1 MKNCEEMVDSLLER
15 RDRYAAQQKRKRKV
29 ITRTA
34 ASMCCVCLVALFGF
48 GIQRSGMLRTTPPDQ
63 IAEDALYPGIKDTFG
78 ESKGESAD
86 NPATNNKIIVHQI
99 DGLSSDRMN
108 ICLFVD
114 DFVGMDK
121 AELNEYYGINVFPT
135 VPDDIKE
142 WEDQQFGIY
151 KRNGGSGEVYWDG
164 MVLNYDNGDFSRTL
178 NIEIK
183 KNSLPLCDYAFLK
196 ATEEKSIINNVEV
209 AIGQSADGYFYA
221 QFLYH
226 NVGFQLVAQGLTQ
239 DEFVA
244 VLSSLIK

>member
-63 IAEDALYPGIKDTFG
+63 IAGDALYPGIKDTFG

-86 NPATNNKIIVHQI
+86 NPAANNKIIVHQI

-108 ICLFVD
+108 ICLLGD
-114 DFVGMDK
+114 DYVGMDK
-121 AELNEYYGINVFPT
+121 EELNEYYGINVFPT

-142 WEDQQFGIY
+142 WEDQQFGVY
-151 KRNGGSGEVYWDG
+151 KRNGGTGEVYWDG

-196 ATEEKSIINNVEV
+196 ATEEKSVINNVEA

-221 QFLYH
+221 QFLYQ